1 MKFPFKTAGGKEF
14 DVLGFGE
21 NAVDYLIVVP
31 EFPGFDTKI
40 RYSDY
45 QQLAGGQI
53 ASACVGLQRL
63 GAKTVYAGRFGKDAE
78 GDFGIKSLKTETVET
93 RFCEQI
99 EDARSQ
105 TAFILIDEQS
115 GERTV
120 MWNQDEK
127 LAYSEPEAPTAAANT
142 AKIFHT
148 DARDLR
154 ACVRMAHAAQAA
166 GALVSVDVDTVFDGL
181 ETLLPLV
188 DILISSDDFPHKL
201 TGIADEQTALQ
212 TLQNR
217 FGSRIVGKTKGK
229 AGALVLS
236 ENRFFTHDAYE
247 VPGGCK
253 DTTGAGDAFHAG
265 FLYGLLHN
273 ESIENTLKIANA
285 VAALKCRDLGAR
297 TALPNKDELQKLLN
311 G

>member
-1 MKFPFKTAGGKEF
+1 MKFPFKLSDDKEF

-53 ASACVGLQRL
+53 ASALIGLQRL
-63 GAKTVYAGRFGKDAE
+63 GAKTVYAGRFGMDAE
-78 GDFGIKSLKTETVET
+78 GDFGIRTLKNEKVET

-99 EDARSQ
+99 ENARSQ
-105 TAFILIDEQS
+105 TAFILIDEKT

-120 MWNQDEK
+120 MWNQDQK
-127 LAYSEPEAPTAAANT
+127 LAYSKLEAPTTAAEI

-148 DARDLR
+148 DARDLS
-154 ACVRMAHAAQAA
+154 ACVQMAQRAKAA

-188 DILISSDDFPHKL
+188 DMLISSSDFPHKL
-201 TGIADEQTALQ
+201 TGIADEQAALQ
-212 TLQNR
+212 TVQNR
-217 FGSRIVGKTKGK
+217 FGCRLVGKTKGK
-229 AGALVLS
+229 QGALVLCGNVFLS
-236 ENRFFTHDAYE
+236 AAAYE

-285 VAALKCRDLGAR
+285 VAALKCRSLGAR
-297 TALPNKDELQKLLN
+297 TALPNKIELQKLLN